1 MACRARSYMDNVR
14 PPRNNVWMT
23 VANEPAI
30 LLEARA
36 LGFLRQDELVFG
48 PLDFVL
54 HAGEIAL
61 VEGDNGSGKTTL
73 MRVLT
78 GMLRAGEGEVRL
90 EGAAFSLDTMAGAVV
105 FLGHHLGLKL
115 DLSPRENL
123 AVSTGLYGQRDGANA
138 DAALAEVGLAG
149 YEDEPVRRL
158 SAGQKKRA
166 ALARLLIVPARVWLL
181 DEPYANLD
189 REGIAMVNRLLAQ
202 HTARGGAAL
211 VTSHGAVSFAGG
223 EPRRIRLHA

>member
-1 MACRARSYMDNVR
+1 MDNGSFA
-14 PPRNNVWMT
+14 RNNRGMT
-23 VANEPAI
+23 SAPEPAP

-36 LGFLRQDELVFG
+36 LRFLRQDEPVFG
-48 PLDFVL
+48 PLDFAL
-54 HAGEIAL
+54 RAGEIAL

-78 GMLRAGEGEVRL
+78 GMLRPGEGEVRL
-90 EGAAFSLDTMAGAVV
+90 DGASFSLETMAGAVV

-115 DLSPRENL
+115 DLSARENL
-123 AVSTGLYGQRDGANA
+123 RVSVGLYGQREGTSAV
-138 DAALAEVGLAG
+138 AALAEVGLAG
-149 YEDEPVRRL
+149 FEDEPVRRL

-166 ALARLLIVPARVWLL
+166 ALARLLLLPARVWLL

-189 REGIAMVNRLLAQ
+189 REGIALVNRLLEGHA
-202 HTARGGAAL
+202 ARGGAAL